1 MRPHASAVAGGVAA
15 PSPSAEWNEARH
27 GRELDPAAGGRRR
40 GRLGVQPAG
49 RAVAAAEAARRLLP
63 LRLVAAHAWPS
74 GGMIGDPGLGVDGRA
89 MLRDVVLGR
98 LAVARAAALQ
108 VASGLEVEHVEV
120 TGYPEAL
127 LRAESARAEMVVL
140 GDRGLG
146 GFTGQLIGSVAVA
159 VTASGACPVVV
170 VRGPEPDFAAPL
182 PEPVVVGVDGSSD
195 HPASRSASTCPVEV
209 VRPAGGDE
217 RRAPG

>member
-1 MRPHASAVAGGVAA
+1 
-15 PSPSAEWNEARH
+15 
-27 GRELDPAAGGRRR
+27 
-40 GRLGVQPAG
+40 
-49 RAVAAAEAARRLLP
+49 
-63 LRLVAAHAWPS
+63 
-74 GGMIGDPGLGVDGRA
+74 MIGDPGLGVDVRA